1 MSSKTVKTEDWKVKL
16 KEERAEL
23 LKKTIEIKNFIDS
36 PEAKLSWREW
46 DMLNTQFHSMRGYLQ
61 ALTDRCIYYKIIEGG
76 DLNLLY

>member
-1 MSSKTVKTEDWKVKL
+1 MGTKTVKTEDWKVKL

-23 LKKTIEIKNFIDS
+23 LKKTLELKHFIDS
-36 PEAKLSWREW
+36 PDAKLSWREW
-46 DMLNTQFHSMRGYLQ
+46 DMINNQFHSMRNYLQ